1 MSNTTRRAA
10 LAGKRAKRVI
20 ATIPQM
26 SIIWN
31 LEAVERGIE
40 LIERRL
46 ERRLAGK
53 PASKGRAGC

>member
-31 LEAVERGIE
+31 LAAVERGIE
-40 LIERRL
+40 LSLLWQIESL
-46 ERRLAGK
+46 
-53 PASKGRAGC
+53 